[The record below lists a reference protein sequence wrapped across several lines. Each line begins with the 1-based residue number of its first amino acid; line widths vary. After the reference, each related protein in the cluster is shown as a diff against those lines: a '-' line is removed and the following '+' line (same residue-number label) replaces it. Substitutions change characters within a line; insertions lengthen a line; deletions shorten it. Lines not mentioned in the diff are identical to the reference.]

1 MKLIINITVF
11 LFVFALQAQT
21 QVQQSFYNREIS
33 GQLYLEQKGDNVTI
47 QGVASNLTDVSASIR
62 YELAVFKKDS
72 LNNTVKDKQ
81 DGRGVLN
88 AKTKAI
94 LSTISV
100 NINNPSK
107 ITIMLLIYDL
117 DDKLVGK
124 DVKVLKENTV
134 QLEKEKI
141 TARDGVELRGIVI
154 EKTRTKPARDF
165 YDYFYGE
172 YHKYKI
178 NGKSI
183 VTVEEEFGQGR
194 NSQIKILVGRE
205 VVYRFFVVPKKKY
218 MKQMGDNAIR
228 SVFQKFLQIEE
239 QESN

>member
-1 MKLIINITVF
+1 MKTLFNIVTFLTVLII
-11 LFVFALQAQT
+11 QGQT
-21 QVQQSFYNREIS
+21 QTQQSFYNREVRGEIF
-33 GQLYLEQKGDNVTI
+33 LEQKGDYVSI

-72 LNNTVKDKQ
+72 LNNTVKNKQ
-81 DGRGVLN
+81 EGRGVLN
-88 AKTKAI
+88 AKTKVI
-94 LSTISV
+94 LSTTSV
-100 NINNPSK
+100 NTNNPAK
-107 ITIMLLIYDL
+107 ITIMLLVYNL
-117 DDKLVGK
+117 EDKLIGK

-178 NGKSI
+178 NGSRI
-183 VTVEEEFGQGR
+183 VTIEEEFGQGR
-194 NSQIKILVGRE
+194 SSQIKILVGRE
-205 VVYRFFVVPKKKY
+205 VVFQFFVTPKKKY
-218 MKQMGDNAIR
+218 MRQMGDNAIR
-228 SVFQKFLQIEE
+228 SVFQKFLQIQE